1 MYGRP
6 KPKAAAQKKCSP
18 GALGS
23 WIVSSDTTPGRSK
36 LPQFRFQIDELE
48 TSQADVHPAPG
59 HPGSHI
65 CNPGPMALTERGLT
79 IPELM
84 LIAGTRVALGAGLGL
99 LLSDRLNKD
108 QRRAAGWALL
118 GVGVLTTI
126 PILRGVFAKERL
138 RP

>member
-1 MYGRP
+1 
-6 KPKAAAQKKCSP
+6 
-18 GALGS
+18 
-23 WIVSSDTTPGRSK
+23 
-36 LPQFRFQIDELE
+36 
-48 TSQADVHPAPG
+48 
-59 HPGSHI
+59 
-65 CNPGPMALTERGLT
+65 MALTERGLT

-138 RP
+138 RR